1 MKICEKKVRKEFSW
15 VKEGGGIIREQNHR
29 CQDFKIN
36 KHTERTCTIEVSPR
50 GLFLGRILVASGAKP
65 GPSCFGKVR
74 EGSGGQEGARLL
86 SRQRFRRKERRLLHV
101 GVLARLITA
110 A

>member
-36 KHTERTCTIEVSPR
+36 KHTERTCTIAVSRR
-50 GLFLGRILVASGAKP
+50 GLFLGRIHGASGAKP
-65 GPSCFGKVR
+65 GPSCFGRVR
-74 EGSGGQEGARLL
+74 EDRRVRGSFPAKGLEGKNGAFYTLGF
-86 SRQRFRRKERRLLHV
+86 SP
-101 GVLARLITA
+101 G
-110 A
+110 